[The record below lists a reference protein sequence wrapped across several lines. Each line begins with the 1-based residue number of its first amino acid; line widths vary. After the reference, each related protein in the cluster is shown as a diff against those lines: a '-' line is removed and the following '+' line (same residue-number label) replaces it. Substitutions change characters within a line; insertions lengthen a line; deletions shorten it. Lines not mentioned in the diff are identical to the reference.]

1 MKKSL
6 VVTISLISLIVGSQS
21 FGQAP
26 RIKDD
31 PAKRVEFEIRKLR
44 NPLTGRIPENIRT
57 KELAFASEQPFKERN
72 RENEATSW
80 THRGPFNVGGR
91 TRALAVDVNNEDILL
106 AGGVSGG
113 VWLSTDAGLTWSK
126 TTSVSDLQSIT
137 CIAQDPRKGLTKNT
151 WYYGTGERRGN
162 SASGSSVAYY
172 SGDGIFKSTNGG
184 LSWSILPST
193 STGKPQ
199 INDQCFDYVH
209 EIVVNPTNGDV
220 FVATECGIFKS
231 QDEGMSFKMVL
242 TAENSTDSEDA
253 PKGWTDIQVTS
264 TGVLYAHV
272 ASRGG
277 GIYKSDGGPSWTKVS
292 EGSGLPV
299 GMHERKRIGIAP
311 SDEDIVYV
319 IGEESLWKYDDNTGG
334 VAIWTDL
341 SGNLPKI
348 GNNVLGNFNSQGGY
362 NLLVE
367 VKPGDENFVIIGGT
381 NLYRS
386 TDGFTTT
393 GNTRWIGGYSPPG
406 LSGDNYPS
414 HHPDQHVFL
423 FLSGTKAL
431 SGNDGGV
438 QRTND
443 ITAKGFRGSKPVN
456 WVALNNGYLTTQV
469 YALSTGPGD
478 QILAGFQD
486 NGTWLTTSLSSKASW
501 STSFGGDGAYNAWSH
516 DGTTRYLST
525 QYANISRGTYSD
537 ANEKRSVQFI
547 QISPF
552 IDRYFTSLFI
562 TPFYLDPLNDEI
574 LYLGGHRR
582 LFVNTQASS
591 STRRAGWKSITL
603 GSHGGIVSEIGLTG
617 ANMVY
622 VGTANGALYKVKNP
636 AEDFLSVSTNLALG
650 SGFPPRGY
658 ISSIGVNPFDE
669 NELIVTFSN
678 YEVISIFHST
688 NGGTSWTDISGN
700 LEENV
705 DGSGNG
711 PSVRIA
717 RILRDGRRYLVGTST
732 GLYSTQTIDGTHT
745 VWTQEG
751 SNTIG
756 NVVVSHMAVRN
767 DDGLIV
773 IGTHGN
779 GLYSASIVKN
789 TDLQVNSIDAPF
801 SMDFQGPS
809 DITVT
814 LSSTGRLP
822 IASFDISLSVNGKR
836 VVTDNVDQV
845 INSRESYQHT
855 FSAQYDFTA
864 LGSYELGIVAT
875 IAGDENPSNNTK
887 NATITSF
894 ANPTDI
900 TLSIRAIEEKV
911 VAGTTI
917 GRFNTTDEDD
927 IQHAYSLVAGEG
939 DDDNASFAVDLD
951 DLSSAVSFDFETQAD
966 YVIRVQTEDDDGNAF
981 AKSFS
986 INVLGV
992 TSVEDLEDIGI
1003 TMYPNP
1009 FKNRISLEMVNDYL
1023 GEIEILV
1030 LSPDGKNVIVEK
1042 SYVKKAK
1049 ETRSLLDLQGLVP
1062 GNYIVKFNMGGKII
1076 SSKLIKE

>member
-1 MKKSL
+1 MNKSL
-6 VVTISLISLIVGSQS
+6 VVTISLISLIVGSHS
-21 FGQAP
+21 FGQTP

-31 PAKRVEFEIRKLR
+31 PARRVEFEIRKLR

-57 KELAFASEQPFKERN
+57 KELAFASEQPFKERH
-72 RENEATSW
+72 REHVATSW

-91 TRALAVDVNNEDILL
+91 TRALTVDVNNEDILL

-113 VWLSTDAGLTWSK
+113 VWRSTDAGLSWSK
-126 TTSVSDLQSIT
+126 TTDVSDLQSIT
-137 CIAQDPRKGLTKNT
+137 CIAQDPRKGLTNT

-162 SASGSSVAYY
+162 SASGSSAAYY
-172 SGDGIFKSTNGG
+172 TGDGIFKSTNGG
-184 LSWSILPST
+184 LSWSILPFT

-199 INDQCFDYVH
+199 VNDQCFDYVH
-209 EIVVNPTNGDV
+209 EIVVNPTNGGV

-231 QDEGMSFKMVL
+231 QDGGMSFKKVL
-242 TAENSTDSEDA
+242 TAAE
-253 PKGWTDIQVTS
+253 GWTDIQVTS
-264 TGVLYAHV
+264 TGVLYAYV
-272 ASRGG
+272 ASPSG
-277 GIYKSDGGPSWTKVS
+277 GIYKSDGGTSWTKVS

-299 GMHERKRIGIAP
+299 GVRERKRIGIAP
-311 SDEDIVYV
+311 SNEDIVYV

-341 SGNLPKI
+341 SDNIPPYRGV
-348 GNNVLGNFNSQGGY
+348 GAFDSQGGY

-367 VKPGDENFVIIGGT
+367 VKPDDEKFVIIGGT

-386 TDGFTTT
+386 TDGFATT
-393 GNTRWIGGYSPPG
+393 GNTTWIGGYWRG
-406 LSGDNYPS
+406 GNYPD
-414 HHPDQHVFL
+414 HHPDQHALL

-443 ITAKGFRGSKPVN
+443 ITVTGARGSETVD
-456 WVALNNGYLTTQV
+456 WDALNNGYLTTQV

-486 NGTWLTTSLSSKASW
+486 NGTWLTTSSNSNAIWSSSL
-501 STSFGGDGAYNAWSH
+501 GGDGAYNAWSH
-516 DGTTRYLST
+516 DGTTRYLSY
-525 QYANISRGTYSD
+525 QYANIFRATYSD
-537 ANEKRSVQFI
+537 ANEKSSVSVL
-547 QISPF
+547 QINPV
-552 IDRYFTSLFI
+552 IDGYLTPLFI

-591 STRRAGWKSITL
+591 STRREGWKSIAL
-603 GSHGGIVSEIGLTG
+603 GPNEGIISEIGLTG

-622 VGTANGALYKVKNP
+622 VGTDNGELYRVERP
-636 AEDFLSVSTNLALG
+636 AEEFPVVSANLALG
-650 SGFPPRGY
+650 SGFPLRGY

-717 RILRDGRRYLVGTST
+717 RILRAGRRYLVGTST
-732 GLYSTQTIDGTHT
+732 GLYSTQTISGTHT

-756 NVVVSHMAVRN
+756 NVVVSHISVRN
-767 DDGLIV
+767 DDGLVV

-779 GLYSASIVKN
+779 GLYSASIGKN
-789 TDLQVNSIDAPF
+789 TDLRVNSIDTPS
-801 SMDFQGPS
+801 SMVFKSPS

-814 LSSTGRLP
+814 LSSTGGT
-822 IASFDISLSVNGKR
+822 IISFDISLSINGKR
-836 VVTDNVDQV
+836 IVTDNIDQV
-845 INSRESYQHT
+845 INSGESYQHT

-894 ANPTDI
+894 A
-900 TLSIRAIEEKV
+900 K
-911 VAGTTI
+911 
-917 GRFNTTDEDD
+917 
-927 IQHAYSLVAGEG
+927 
-939 DDDNASFAVDLD
+939 
-951 DLSSAVSFDFETQAD
+951 
-966 YVIRVQTEDDDGNAF
+966 
-981 AKSFS
+981 
-986 INVLGV
+986 NVLGV

>member
-6 VVTISLISLIVGSQS
+6 VVTISLISLIVGSHS
-21 FGQAP
+21 FGQALS
-26 RIKDD
+26 IEDD
-31 PAKRVEFEIRKLR
+31 PVKRIEFEIRKLR
-44 NPLTGRIPENIRT
+44 NPLTGKIPENIRA
-57 KELAFASEQPFKERN
+57 KELAFASEQPSKERH
-72 RENEATSW
+72 REHEAISW

-91 TRALAVDVNNEDILL
+91 TRALAVDVNSEDTLL

-113 VWLSTDAGLTWSK
+113 VWRSTDAGLSWSK
-126 TTSVSDLQSIT
+126 TTGVSDLQSVT
-137 CIAQDPRKGLTKNT
+137 CIVQDPRKGLTNT

-162 SASGSSVAYY
+162 SASGYFAGYT
-172 SGDGIFKSTNGG
+172 GDGIFKSTDGG
-184 LSWSILPST
+184 LSWSILPFT
-193 STGKPQ
+193 STGVPQ
-199 INDQCFDYVH
+199 EIDQCFDYVH

-220 FVATECGIFKS
+220 FAATACGIFKS
-231 QDEGMSFKMVL
+231 QDEGMSFENVL
-242 TAENSTDSEDA
+242 TAE
-253 PKGWTDIQVTS
+253 GWTDIQVTS
-264 TGVLYAHV
+264 TGILYAYAYKPRH
-272 ASRGG
+272 G
-277 GIYKSDGGPSWTKVS
+277 GIFKSDGGTSWTRVS
-292 EGSGLPV
+292 ESSGLPV
-299 GMHERKRIGIAP
+299 GVRERKRIGIAP
-311 SDEDIVYV
+311 SNEDIVYV
-319 IGEESLWKYDDNTGG
+319 IGENSLWKYDDNATDSER
-334 VAIWTDL
+334 WTNR
-341 SGNLPKI
+341 SVNLPSFSDR
-348 GNNVLGNFNSQGGY
+348 LGTFNSQGGY

-367 VKPGDENFVIIGGT
+367 VKPDDENFVIIGGT

-386 TDGFTTT
+386 TDGFATT
-393 GNTRWIGGYSPPG
+393 GNTTWIGGYTPVFSF
-406 LSGDNYPS
+406 YPD
-414 HHPDQHVFL
+414 HHPDQHAFL

-438 QRTND
+438 QRTHD
-443 ITAKGFRGSKPVN
+443 ITDTGGFGAVD
-456 WVALNNGYLTTQV
+456 WVSLNNGYLTTQV

-486 NGTWLTTSLSSKASW
+486 NGTWLTISSNSKATW
-501 STSFGGDGAYNAWSH
+501 SESLGGDGAYNAWSH
-516 DGTTRYLST
+516 DGTTRYLSS
-525 QYANISRGTYSD
+525 QGARLVRLKYSD
-537 ANEKRSVQFI
+537 ANDRGTHAYNLITPV
-547 QISPF
+547 
-552 IDRYFTSLFI
+552 IDGYGTSLFI

-574 LYLGGHRR
+574 LYLGGDRR
-582 LFVNTQASS
+582 LFVNTQAEAASR
-591 STRRAGWKSITL
+591 TVGWKSIAL
-603 GSHGGIVSEIGLTG
+603 GPHNGIISEIGLTG

-622 VGTANGALYKVKNP
+622 VGTSEGGLYRVEGP
-636 AEDFLSVSTNLALG
+636 AEDFPIVSTNLALG
-650 SGFPPRGY
+650 SGFTSEGY

-669 NELIVTFSN
+669 DELIVTFSN

-688 NGGTSWTDISGN
+688 NGGTSWTNISGN

-705 DGSGNG
+705 DGSGSG
-711 PSVRIA
+711 PSVRVA
-717 RILRDGRRYLVGTST
+717 RILRAGRKYLVGTST
-732 GLYSTQTIDGTHT
+732 GLYSTQTISGVHT

-767 DDGLIV
+767 DDDGLIV

-779 GLYSASIVKN
+779 GLYSASIGKN
-789 TDLQVNSIDAPF
+789 TDLQVNSIDTPS

-809 DITVT
+809 DITVI

-822 IASFDISLSVNGKR
+822 VTSFDISLTVNDKL

-845 INSRESYQHT
+845 INSGESYQHT
-855 FSAQYDFTA
+855 FSAPYDFTA
-864 LGSYELGIVAT
+864 LGSYKIGIIAT
-875 IAGDENPSNNTK
+875 IAGDENPSNNIK

-900 TLSIRAIEEKV
+900 TLSIRAIEKV
-911 VAGTTI
+911 VAGTAI

-927 IQHAYSLVAGEG
+927 IQHTYSLVAGEG
-939 DDDNASFAVDLD
+939 DDDNASFAVNLE

-966 YVIRVQTEDDDGNAF
+966 YVIRVQTEDDDGNVF

>member
-6 VVTISLISLIVGSQS
+6 VVTISLISLIVGSHS
-21 FGQAP
+21 FGQVP
-26 RIKDD
+26 HIKDD

-57 KELAFASEQPFKERN
+57 KELAFASEQPSKERH
-72 RENEATSW
+72 REHEAISW

-113 VWLSTDAGLTWSK
+113 VWRSTDAGLSWSK
-126 TTSVSDLQSIT
+126 TTGVSDLQSVT
-137 CIAQDPRKGLTKNT
+137 CIAQDPRKGLTNT
-151 WYYGTGERRGN
+151 WYYGAGERKGN
-162 SASGSSVAYY
+162 SASGLASAHYT
-172 SGDGIFKSTNGG
+172 GDGIFKSIDGG
-184 LSWSILPST
+184 LSWFILPLT
-193 STGKPQ
+193 STRQPQ
-199 INDQCFDYVH
+199 VIDHCFDYVH

-220 FVATECGIFKS
+220 FAATDCGIFKS
-231 QDEGMSFKMVL
+231 QDEGMNFENVL
-242 TAENSTDSEDA
+242 LSAD
-253 PKGWTDIQVTS
+253 GWTDIQVTS
-264 TGVLYAHV
+264 TGILYAYV
-272 ASRGG
+272 YEGGSAPRGG
-277 GIYKSDGGPSWTKVS
+277 IFKSDGGTSWTRVS
-292 EGSGLPV
+292 ESSGSPV
-299 GMHERKRIGIAP
+299 GVRERKRIGIAP
-311 SDEDIVYV
+311 SNEDIVYV
-319 IGEESLWKYDDNTGG
+319 IGENSLWKYDDNATDSER
-334 VAIWTDL
+334 WTNL
-341 SGNLPKI
+341 SGNIPSFSDGI
-348 GNNVLGNFNSQGGY
+348 GAFNSQGGY

-367 VKPGDENFVIIGGT
+367 VKPDNENFVIIGGT

-386 TDGFTTT
+386 TDGFATDE
-393 GNTRWIGGYSPPG
+393 NIEWIGGYTPVFSF
-406 LSGDNYPS
+406 YPD
-414 HHPDQHVFL
+414 HHPDQHAFL

-443 ITAKGFRGSKPVN
+443 ITATGATGFGAVD
-456 WVALNNGYLTTQV
+456 WVSLNNGYLTTQV

-486 NGTWLTTSLSSKASW
+486 NGTWLTTSSNSKTTW
-501 STSFGGDGAYNAWSH
+501 SHSLGGDGAYNAWNT
-516 DGTTRYLST
+516 DGTVRYLSS
-525 QYANISRGTYSD
+525 QFARLVRLEYSD
-537 ANEKRSVQFI
+537 ANDGDIYASSLITPV
-547 QISPF
+547 
-552 IDRYFTSLFI
+552 IDGYETSLFI

-574 LYLGGHRR
+574 LYLGGDRR
-582 LFVNTQASS
+582 LFVNTRANSASR
-591 STRRAGWKSITL
+591 TAGWKSIAL
-603 GSHGGIVSEIGLTG
+603 GPNIGSISEIGLTG

-622 VGTANGALYKVKNP
+622 VGTDNGELYRVEGP
-636 AEDFLSVSTNLALG
+636 AEDFPIVSALG
-650 SGFPPRGY
+650 SGFPHSGY

-688 NGGTSWTDISGN
+688 NGGTSWTNIGGT
-700 LEENV
+700 LEEST
-705 DGSGNG
+705 DGSGSG

-717 RILRDGRRYLVGTST
+717 RILKDGRKYLVGTST
-732 GLYSTQTIDGTHT
+732 GLYSAQTLSGVYT

-767 DDGLIV
+767 DDGLV
-773 IGTHGN
+773 VVGTHGN
-779 GLYSASIVKN
+779 GLYSASIGKN
-789 TDLQVNSIDAPF
+789 TDLQVNSIDTPS
-801 SMDFQGPS
+801 SMVFKSPS

-814 LSSTGRLP
+814 LSSTGGTV
-822 IASFDISLSVNGKR
+822 ISFDISLSINGKR
-836 VVTDNVDQV
+836 VVTDNIDQV
-845 INSRESYQHT
+845 INSGESYQHT
-855 FSAQYDFTA
+855 FSVQYDFTA

-875 IAGDENPSNNTK
+875 TAGDENPSNNTK

-894 ANPTDI
+894 A
-900 TLSIRAIEEKV
+900 K
-911 VAGTTI
+911 
-917 GRFNTTDEDD
+917 
-927 IQHAYSLVAGEG
+927 
-939 DDDNASFAVDLD
+939 
-951 DLSSAVSFDFETQAD
+951 
-966 YVIRVQTEDDDGNAF
+966 
-981 AKSFS
+981 
-986 INVLGV
+986 NVLGV